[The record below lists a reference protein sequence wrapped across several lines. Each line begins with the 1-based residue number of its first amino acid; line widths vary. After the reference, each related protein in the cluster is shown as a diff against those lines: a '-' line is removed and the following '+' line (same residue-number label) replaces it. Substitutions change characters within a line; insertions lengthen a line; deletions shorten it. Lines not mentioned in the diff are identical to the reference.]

1 MRRRGGDILLG
12 ILCGGIGAWLAMT
25 GLGNIIS
32 HTAGPDGARQ
42 LIAGLVFFFA
52 GAWLFFQSTLGPG
65 GEVLPVYGW
74 IEYFMILPILA
85 GLGLFFILEGRGSG
99 EFKLVLIGLLPLVG
113 ALWYAIAR
121 FPARGGKP

>member
-1 MRRRGGDILLG
+1 MRRRVGDILLG

-32 HTAGPDGARQ
+32 HAAGPDGARQ

-65 GEVLPVYGW
+65 GEVLPVYSW
-74 IEYFMILPILA
+74 IRYFMILPILA
-85 GLGLFFILEGRGSG
+85 GVGLFFIVEGRGSG

-121 FPARGGKP
+121 FPARGAKP